1 MTERRSN
8 LMKYQS
14 TAGLAAF
21 LAVAFGACQSGPSA
35 DLESFEGRSSY
46 AVGVD
51 IGNNLERTGVELDLD
66 GVLRGISD
74 VLEGRDAQLTDTE
87 IREVLQE
94 LGTRMQTAQA
104 QQFEEATTKNAEEG
118 AAYLAENGQRD
129 GVVTTASGLQYE
141 VLTQGDGPRPSATDQ
156 VSVHYR
162 GTLIDG
168 TEFDS
173 SYEND
178 QPVTFPVNR
187 VIPGWTE
194 ALQLMPVGSKYRIV
208 IPSNLAYAERGS
220 GPAIGPNAT
229 LIFEVEL
236 LGIVE
241 P

>member
-1 MTERRSN
+1 
-8 LMKYQS
+8 MKYQS
-14 TAGLAAF
+14 TAGLTAF
-21 LAVAFGACQSGPSA
+21 LALAFGACQSGPSA

-51 IGNNLERTGVELDLD
+51 IGNNLERTGVDLDLP

-74 VLEGRDAQLTDTE
+74 VLEGRDAQLTDAE
-87 IREVLQE
+87 VREVLQE
-94 LGTRMQTAQA
+94 LGQRMQVAQA

-118 AAYLAENGQRD
+118 AAYLAENGNRE

-178 QPVTFPVNR
+178 QPVTFPINR

-194 ALQLMPVGSKYRIV
+194 ALQLMPVGSKYRFV
-208 IPSNLAYAERGS
+208 VPSNLAYAERGS